1 MIAFFELNWISDLGT
16 WNKKK
21 NIKEN
26 MGEKRESYAVF
37 VLIKYLNY
45 DIYSQCFFVN
55 RHN

>member
-1 MIAFFELNWISDLGT
+1 
-16 WNKKK
+16 
-21 NIKEN
+21 
-26 MGEKRESYAVF
+26 MGENRESYVVF